1 MLNSLRFPRSPG
13 RSVLHCLALVMP
25 LLSGCEEHDATKA
38 LAAAQSSLDARH
50 FPEAIIE
57 LKNVLRADGSQSQ
70 ARLLLGKALLGNAE
84 PSAAAIELDKAR
96 SAGVPDDQVLPPL
109 ARALLMSR
117 QLQKLLQLD
126 AAVSGLSPAALAEF
140 KTLVASAHAL
150 DGHLDRAESELAVA
164 VQADPQ
170 YLDGRLLRARLL
182 SARGQ
187 TAAALDQV
195 RQIRASHP
203 QDADAA
209 TLEGDLLQA
218 GGDGQGAQGIYRSVL
233 ASEPGHLGAS
243 TALVQSLLRNNE
255 AAAAAEVLA
264 RLKQVQPK
272 HLQTLYLDALVA
284 FERGDNDGAYEKSR
298 QLAAAAPENPQA
310 LQLAGAAALRVGQ
323 VQQALSELTRLV
335 RLAPEFEPGRQLL
348 ARAHLRAGHADSA
361 IAAVAPL
368 LDDPQASP
376 RTLTL
381 AAQAHLLNGDERTA
395 ERLLARAARARDG
408 TTSQVALAMAQ
419 IGRGDADSGLGRLSE
434 IASQDTASTAD
445 LALVVA
451 RLMKQD
457 LKGALGALDGLDR
470 KQPLQPQFMFLRA
483 QVLQRLGDVD
493 GARAQYEA
501 ALKRDPH
508 YFAATD
514 ALAGLDLKANRPGD
528 ARARFEKLVGD
539 KVSGALALQALAQL
553 DQEAGKPK
561 EEVAAWLQKAVAA
574 SPEDMLARRRLVG
587 YHLRNGDHP
596 KALAAAQEAIAAMP
610 DDPAAVET
618 LAVAQFAS
626 GQTMQAL
633 ANYARLVDMSP
644 KSAEGYLGLAKAYL
658 RAKDTTNA
666 GSAIRKAL
674 DVAQYAPEVAQRAA
688 GLWVLAGEHDRA
700 LAIARELQTRAP
712 GSAAADELTGD
723 VEASRQRWAP
733 AAAAYRAALA
743 KQPQTRIARQ
753 LHEALRQADK
763 GAAQA
768 FSEQWMRAH
777 PRDVEYLFGVGGTA
791 LAAKDFG
798 TAEALFRAILKMHP
812 DQPLALNNLAWALAG
827 MNKPEAITYA
837 ERANRLMPN
846 VPALMDTWA
855 TLLSQQGRVDAALQ
869 VQKKAVELDPG
880 KPSFRLTLAR
890 IQILAG
896 DKSGA
901 RQHLEQLRALGDRF
915 EAHQEV
921 LTLLASLPV

>member
-1 MLNSLRFPRSPG
+1 MLNSFRFLWSRDRSLR
-13 RSVLHCLALVMP
+13 HCLAFLVA
-25 LLSGCEEHDATKA
+25 LLAGCEGQDAAKA
-38 LAAAQSSLDARH
+38 LASAQSSLNAGRY
-50 FPEAIIE
+50 PAAIIE
-57 LKNVLRADGSQSQ
+57 LKNALRIDGNQPH
-70 ARLLLGKALLGNAE
+70 ARLLLGKALLANAE
-84 PSAAAIELDKAR
+84 PTAAAIELDKAR

-126 AAVSGLSPAALAEF
+126 ATASGLAPASQAEL
-140 KTLVASAHAL
+140 KSLVASAHAL
-150 DGHLDRAESELAVA
+150 AGHLDAAENELAVA
-164 VQADPQ
+164 LQADPQ
-170 YLDGRLLRARLL
+170 YLEGRLLRARLL

-187 TAAALDQV
+187 AAAALEQV
-195 RQIRASHP
+195 RGIRVSHP

-218 GGDGQGAQGIYRSVL
+218 SGEEKGAQDIYRSVL

-243 TALVQSLLRNNE
+243 TALIQSLLQHNE
-255 AAAAAEVLA
+255 TAAAAEVLA
-264 RLKQVQPK
+264 RLKQARPK

-284 FERGDNDGAYEKSR
+284 YERGDNDAAYEKSR

-323 VQQALSELTRLV
+323 VQQALSELTKLV

-348 ARAHLRAGHADSA
+348 ARAHLRAGHAESA
-361 IAAVAPL
+361 VAALAPL
-368 LDDPQASP
+368 LDDAQASP
-376 RTLTL
+376 KTLTL
-381 AAQAHLLNGDERTA
+381 AAQAQLLKGNERAA
-395 ERLLARAARARDG
+395 EQLLARAARAKDG
-408 TTSQVALAMAQ
+408 TSQVALALAQ
-419 IGRGDADSGLGRLSE
+419 VGRGNAEAGLGRLSE

-457 LKGALGALDGLDR
+457 LQGALGALDGLER

-539 KVSGALALQALAQL
+539 KVSGSLALQALAQL

-610 DDPAAVET
+610 DEPAAVET

-633 ANYARLVDMSP
+633 SNYARLVDMSP

-723 VEASRQRWAP
+723 VEASRQRWVP

-753 LHEALRQADK
+753 LHEVLRQADTR
-763 GAAQA
+763 AAQA
-768 FSEQWMRAH
+768 FTEQWMRAH

-791 LAAKDFG
+791 LAAKDFT
-798 TAEALFRAILKMHP
+798 TAEAMFRAVLKMHP

-827 MNKPEAITYA
+827 MNKPEAIGYA
-837 ERANRLMPN
+837 ERANHLMPN

-880 KPSFRLTLAR
+880 KPTFRLTLAR
-890 IQILAG
+890 IQIQAG